1 VTSFPAAARRVRTTE
16 LDLLQRMHMLRE
28 CVVKFPPY
36 GFRATW
42 HHLLV
47 SAAMPQRLGDDPEA
61 LVRAVDELSEARAL
75 WTAEQ
80 SAYSARRLAEKA
92 DGRRAARKADAWH
105 TWGRYRLAYCP
116 DPELHPT
123 DRLPVV
129 VARLITAY
137 RSGEDWSDTCPLC
150 GSRFEQQPCRRC
162 GIEPCGPPNF
172 PVRESEVEAA
182 HRFRQIWRRTG
193 VGGPG
198 GGIVDFAGGRLA
210 ALRLGR
216 RLVTEV
222 TASAPGRRA
231 FVDITPDLT
240 EHDESA
246 RRRGWECRNRYR
258 SFRITHWEYDERLL
272 STDDYD
278 VGAVLVRKAAA
289 ADETA
294 LVALLADW
302 DLRPGRFDHAG
313 NTADPCRPALPRT
326 RDDPPAG

>member
-1 VTSFPAAARRVRTTE
+1 MAVTSFPAAARRVRTAD

-28 CVVKFPPY
+28 CVVKFPVY

-47 SAAMPQRLGDDPEA
+47 SAAMPQRLGDDPDA
-61 LVRAVDELSEARAL
+61 LVRAVDELSQARAL
-75 WTAEQ
+75 WTAAQ
-80 SAYSARRLAEKA
+80 SAYCARRLAEKA
-92 DGRRAARKADAWH
+92 AGRRAARKADAWH
-105 TWGRYRLAYCP
+105 HWGRYRFAYCP

-137 RSGEDWSDTCPLC
+137 SSGEDWSDTCPLC
-150 GSRFEQQPCRRC
+150 GSGFEQQPCRRC
-162 GIEPCGPPNF
+162 GIEPCGPPTF
-172 PVRESEVEAA
+172 PATVSEDVAS
-182 HRFRQIWRRTG
+182 HRFREIWRRTA

-231 FVDITPDLT
+231 FVDIVADLT

-246 RRRGWECRNRYR
+246 RRRGWTCRDTHR
-258 SFRITHWEYDERLL
+258 SFRIRHWEYDEHLL

-278 VGAVLVRKAAA
+278 LGAVLVRQTAAG
-289 ADETA
+289 DETA
-294 LVALLADW
+294 LVAALADW
-302 DLRPGRFDHAG
+302 GLRPSRFDYPWH
-313 NTADPCRPALPRT
+313 TADPQ
-326 RDDPPAG
+326 